1 MSLLTRDCPG
11 GLAIRRSAN
20 DRGTAV
26 LGVGAPLRLATEL
39 PAAAANDSHGEEL
52 CVGWCAMGCMEVQT

>member
-26 LGVGAPLRLATEL
+26 LGVGGWALRLGLLQSCPRRPRTIRTGR
-39 PAAAANDSHGEEL
+39 NS
-52 CVGWCAMGCMEVQT
+52 V

>member
-20 DRGTAV
+20 DRGTVV
-26 LGVGAPLRLATEL
+26 LGASLRLATEL

-52 CVGWCAMGCMEVQT
+52 CLGWCAMGYMEVQT